1 MFPDIPGYVKA
12 TEYWTLAATVE
23 IGERGCE

>member
-12 TEYWTLAATVE
+12 TEYWTLVATVE
-23 IGERGCE
+23 IGETGCE